1 MEIVLILS
9 INFINFIFF
18 YTFIIKKTNN
28 IIVRKKFY
36 QKLNLYNFF
45 RGKMMYT
52 KILLT
57 TDGSENAERAGKHAL
72 WIANVSGADILVL
85 NVFEVYTPSMAILP
99 LSTLPGSNEDLY
111 EPLKDEAENIAENF
125 RLKLE
130 SLMLSQD
137 FKNNIRIST
146 RVRDGKAYQEILR
159 TIDEEDIDLV
169 VMGASGRH
177 GLDRITLGSVTE
189 RVVRESKV
197 PVMVI
202 P

>member
-1 MEIVLILS
+1 M
-9 INFINFIFF
+9 
-18 YTFIIKKTNN
+18 
-28 IIVRKKFY
+28 
-36 QKLNLYNFF
+36 YN
-45 RGKMMYT
+45 

-57 TDGSENAERAGKHAL
+57 TDGSENAERAGEHAL
-72 WIANVSGADILVL
+72 WIANASGADIVVL
-85 NVFEVYTPSMAILP
+85 NVFEVYTPSMAVLP

-111 EPLKDEAENIAENF
+111 EPLKEEGESIAENF

-130 SLMLSQD
+130 SIKAAQD
-137 FKNNIRIST
+137 FKNEIKIST
-146 RVRDGKAYQEILR
+146 LVKDGKAYHEILG
-159 TIDEEDIDLV
+159 TIEEEDIDLV